1 MKEPA
6 ASKEK
11 EGIQF
16 VHSNSVILYFRNGIA
31 YLCNGLLC
39 YSTETQLMT
48 VWALLMSLLSWR

>member
-16 VHSNSVILYFRNGIA
+16 VLTSNDNY
-31 YLCNGLLC
+31 
-39 YSTETQLMT
+39 YS
-48 VWALLMSLLSWR
+48 ARKCPINA